1 MKKCIKLLLIVCVF
15 GVLMSGCGKNEKEE
29 ATALTIYEQLEIKK
43 ESLSDTETEAIQK
56 GVNDWVK
63 SFLAVNSNTRGK
75 EKTNKGLYQSISNKE
90 QQSKLKEEREA
101 FYKDSVVVIED
112 VSTQITDSKKAKYN
126 DKEVGVVDCKTTVK
140 GTRNNEAFEQTY
152 TMQMVVNYQ
161 TDVVSV
167 YEVNSITWK

>member
-1 MKKCIKLLLIVCVF
+1 MKKCIKLLLIVCAF

-112 VSTQITDSKKAKYN
+112 VSTQITDSQKAKYN

>member
-90 QQSKLKEEREA
+90 QQSNLKEEREA

-112 VSTQITDSKKAKYN
+112 VSTQITDSQKAKYN

>member
-1 MKKCIKLLLIVCVF
+1 MKKCIKLLLIVCAF